1 MSSGIDCMLRSVP
14 PCLIVPMPTSNADML
29 AKAADI
35 LHPLLVQ
42 HDLFNLNT
50 DPVKV
55 LIIDG

>member
-1 MSSGIDCMLRSVP
+1 
-14 PCLIVPMPTSNADML
+14 MPTSNADML

-42 HDLFNLNT
+42 HDLFNHNT